1 MPWYQVPGTITS
13 FYRYILDLRQDVLYQ
28 VPGTGVHRLFYGSGH
43 NILIRND
50 VHTFS
55 GDRYGDNI
63 ITIETLAFKGLPG
76 PWYRTLLNFAWV
88 MIKLPG
94 ALVGTPNILSSIAFA
109 LSFHKTEPQC
119 SCS

>member
-1 MPWYQVPGTITS
+1 M
-13 FYRYILDLRQDVLYQ
+13 
-28 VPGTGVHRLFYGSGH
+28 FYGSGH